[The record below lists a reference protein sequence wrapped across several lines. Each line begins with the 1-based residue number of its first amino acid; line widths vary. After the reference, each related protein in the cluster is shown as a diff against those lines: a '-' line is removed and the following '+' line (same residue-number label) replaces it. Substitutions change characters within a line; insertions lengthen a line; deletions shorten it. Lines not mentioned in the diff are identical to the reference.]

1 MRYLMLAVL
10 LVCLPGC
17 QGCSDYRNVPSGY
30 AAKVLTPTG
39 FQKKVYTSG
48 QVDIGQLGAN
58 KIGNNLILVEN
69 TSITV
74 KESFLGP
81 AANPDKEDHRIV
93 LQDDSVPMSVDVRIS
108 FMTPDFSKDEDVE
121 KLFTLITP
129 DEWKDD
135 KRLQVIRLE
144 RIYAQTARLAVRS
157 TIRDAIDKNTRSW
170 KAAMA
175 SREKLNAEIAAAT
188 IKEVKDSGIPLKV
201 KAVHL
206 SMLMPDENVWKA
218 SAQISAAEA
227 QVNSLKKLAKEIEA
241 LPNGIEIYR
250 LLMMR
255 EAVEIGSRSGTNTVI
270 WPIGSPM
277 PSLPAARKIEP
288 PAKEEK

>member
-1 MRYLMLAVL
+1 MRYLMLAAL

-144 RIYAQTARLAVRS
+144 KIYAQTARLAVRS

-175 SREKLNAEIAAAT
+175 SREKLNTEIAAAT